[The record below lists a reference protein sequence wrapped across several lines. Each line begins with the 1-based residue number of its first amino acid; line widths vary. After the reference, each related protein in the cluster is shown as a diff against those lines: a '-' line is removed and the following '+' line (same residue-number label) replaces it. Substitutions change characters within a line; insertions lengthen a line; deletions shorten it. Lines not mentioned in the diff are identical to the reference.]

1 MYIPIEMARRNPIDK
16 KSIEREPIRSKIDH
30 HEKEDIHTKRNSW
43 TYAFA
48 PIIGILALLWFLFR
62 SGNKPSRILYPCQQA
77 SLSAASLAL
86 SAPLITTLI
95 NIFRHKITRLLTLT
109 RVTIAAILLIAFIGS
124 YSYLSRSSANTGPI
138 LSPSNEY
145 RAQVFHKTDCPQE
158 PAGDRFL
165 GLEDLITMMG
175 SQGLKFYR
183 SDRETLT
190 SGPNGILAPDDT
202 IIIKINYQW
211 DERGGTNTDVL
222 RGLIREIVD
231 HPDTFTGEIVVC
243 ENAQF
248 KGSAENFDRARNNAQ
263 DISLSPHD
271 VVVHFQSLGYTIS
284 HYDWTLIRY
293 ESVTEYTLGDPRDG
307 YIVYP
312 NHPDF
317 DGRISY
323 PKFQTDYGTKISLK
337 FGIWDESS
345 SLYDREHLKFINVP
359 VLKSHSGYGVTACI
373 KDYMGV
379 VTRELNT
386 NSHSRIKEGILGA
399 TIGEIQLADLNILDC
414 IWINAHYGVGP
425 TTPYLIATRKDMLV
439 ASRDPV
445 AADIWAD
452 KYILIP
458 GFIENGYYTYPDAD
472 PDDPN
477 SAFREYLDN
486 SMNYILAAGY
496 DVTNSF
502 DQIDLFNI
510 SPPGEVSDPEGPGD
524 PFTISKAG
532 EDYFLAWSEPEM
544 GDQTEEYNLYRII
557 LDTIH
562 DVYNPECEAAL
573 GTGTSAFLSA
583 LTDRCGFIVVGR
595 NSAGDGSYGQDSLNR
610 ERFSAQEPNICP

>member
-1 MYIPIEMARRNPIDK
+1 MDKRSRRIGPARFNSAYHK
-16 KSIEREPIRSKIDH
+16 KKDLQM
-30 HEKEDIHTKRNSW
+30 KRKRW
-43 TYAFA
+43 RYAFA
-48 PIIGILALLWFLFR
+48 PFVGILALLWLLFR
-62 SGNKPSRILYPCQQA
+62 SGNKPSRIVYPCQQA

-86 SAPLITTLI
+86 SAPLVTYLI
-95 NIFRHKITRLLTLT
+95 NIFRDKIARLLTPT
-109 RVTIAAILLIAFIGS
+109 RIAIAAILLISLISS
-124 YSYLSRSSANTGPI
+124 YSYLSRSNAYTGPV

-145 RAQVFHKTDCPQE
+145 RAQVFHKIDCSQE
-158 PAGDRFL
+158 PVGDRFL
-165 GLEDLITMMG
+165 GLEDLIAMMG
-175 SQGLKFYR
+175 SQDLKFYQ

-190 SGPNGILAPDDT
+190 SGSNGILASDDT
-202 IIIKINYQW
+202 IVIKINYQW

-222 RGLIREIVD
+222 QGLIREIVD
-231 HPDTFTGEIVVC
+231 HPDSFTGEIVVC

-248 KGSAENFDRARNNAQ
+248 KESTENFDRARNNAQ

-293 ESVTEYTLGDPRDG
+293 DSVTEYALGDARDG
-307 YIVYP
+307 YVVYP

-317 DGRISY
+317 DGCISY

-345 SLYDREHLKFINVP
+345 SQYDREHLKFINVP

-379 VTRELNT
+379 VTRELGT

-399 TIGEIQLADLNILDC
+399 AIGEIQLADLNILDC

-425 TTPYLIATRKDMLV
+425 STPYFLATRKDMLV
-439 ASRDPV
+439 ASLDPV

-452 KYILIP
+452 KNILIP
-458 GFIENGYYTYPDAD
+458 AFIENGYYNYPKAD

-477 SAFREYLDN
+477 SDFREYLDN
-486 SMNYILAAGY
+486 SMNYIIAAGY
-496 DVTNSF
+496 DVTNNF
-502 DQIDLFNI
+502 DQIDLFNLA
-510 SPPGEVSDPEGPGD
+510 PPGEASDPEGSGD

-532 EDYFLAWSEPEM
+532 NDYFLAWSQPEM
-544 GDQTEEYNLYRII
+544 GGLTDEYNLYRIA

-562 DVYNPECEAAL
+562 DVYSPECEAAL
-573 GTGTSAFLSA
+573 GTDTSAFLST

-595 NSAGDGSYGQDSLNR
+595 NDAGDGSYGQDSQNR
-610 ERFSAQEPNICP
+610 ERLNAQEPNICP

>member
-1 MYIPIEMARRNPIDK
+1 MDK
-16 KSIEREPIRSKIDH
+16 GSMGRGSVPSENAH
-30 HEKEDIHTKRNSW
+30 HEEKDISIKRNRW
-43 TYAFA
+43 TYAFT
-48 PIIGILALLWFLFR
+48 PLVGIIALLWFLFR
-62 SGNKPSRILYPCQQA
+62 SGNKPSRIVYPCQQA
-77 SLSAASLAL
+77 SLSAASLVL
-86 SAPLITTLI
+86 SAPLITILI
-95 NIFRHKITRLLTLT
+95 NIFRHKIARLLTFT
-109 RVTIAAILLIAFIGS
+109 RITIAAVLLIVLIGS
-124 YSYLSRSSANTGPI
+124 YSYLSRSSAYTGPVFT
-138 LSPSNEY
+138 PSNEY
-145 RAQVFHKTDCPQE
+145 RAQVFHKTNCPQE
-158 PAGDRFL
+158 PVGDRFL
-165 GLEDLITMMG
+165 GLEDLIAMMG

-190 SGPNGILAPDDT
+190 SGPNGILASDDT
-202 IIIKINYQW
+202 IVIKINYQW

-231 HPDTFTGEIVVC
+231 HPDSYTGEIIVC

-248 KGSAENFDRARNNAQ
+248 KESTENFDRLRNNAQ

-293 ESVTEYTLGDPRDG
+293 ESVTEYALGDPRDG
-307 YIVYP
+307 YVVYP

-337 FGIWDESS
+337 FGIWDETSS
-345 SLYDREHLKFINVP
+345 QYDREHLKFINVP
-359 VLKSHSGYGVTACI
+359 VLKSHGTYGVTACI

-386 NSHSRIKEGILGA
+386 NSHYRIKEGILGA
-399 TIGEIQLADLNILDC
+399 AIGEIQLADLNILDC
-414 IWINAHYGVGP
+414 IWINARYGVGP
-425 TTPYLIATRKDMLV
+425 ATPYFIATRKDMLI

-445 AADIWAD
+445 AADIWAV
-452 KYILIP
+452 KHILIP
-458 GFIENGYYTYPDAD
+458 SFIENGYYTYPAAD
-472 PDDPN
+472 PDDPS

-486 SMNYILAAGY
+486 SMNYILTAGY
-496 DVTNSF
+496 DATNNF
-502 DQIDLFNI
+502 DQIDLYNL
-510 SPPGEVSDPEGPGD
+510 SPPGEVSDPEGSGD

-544 GDQTEEYNLYRII
+544 GDSADEYNLYRIT

-562 DVYNPECEAAL
+562 NTYSPECEAAL
-573 GTGTSAFLSA
+573 GTGTSAFLPA

-610 ERFSAQEPNICP
+610 ERFNAQEPNICP